1 MKETLSPN
9 ILQNARELR
18 ARLTDAEQLLW
29 HVLRNRS
36 FCGYKFR
43 RQHPVG
49 RYILDFYCHE
59 QMLAVELDGGGHGAE
74 EQAHYDSER
83 TKELEGAGL
92 SVLRFWN
99 NQVLTETESV
109 LLTLFAALTESPSP
123 GALRHPLPE
132 GEGLSIASPGALIPS
147 PPGRRWP
154 QGG

>member
-1 MKETLSPN
+1 MKQTLSPN

-18 ARLTDAEQLLW
+18 TRLTDAEQLLW

-59 QMLAVELDGGGHGAE
+59 QMLAVELDGGVHGAE
-74 EQAHYDSER
+74 EQAHYDAER
-83 TKELEGAGL
+83 TKELEGAGIR
-92 SVLRFWN
+92 VLRFWN
-99 NQVLTETESV
+99 SQVLTETESV
-109 LLTLFAALTESPSP
+109 LLTLFAALAESPSP
-123 GALRHPLPE
+123 GASRHPLPE
-132 GEGLSIASPGALIPS
+132 GEGLSISSPGALIPS

-154 QGG
+154 KAG